1 MTAEWTSG
9 LDEAGVVRLAEL
21 LTLKVGRGDVVAL
34 SGELGAGK
42 TTFARALIAAVL
54 QQPGA
59 EIPSPTFSLRQ
70 SYESP
75 RLRIEHFDCYRL
87 SDAGEARELGFEDA
101 VEDGA
106 VIVEWPERVAAL
118 LPADRFEI
126 SLAET
131 ADPVVRRV
139 SLRGLGSAAGR
150 AARVAEVV
158 AFLDREP
165 QWAGA
170 AIAYVQGDAST
181 RSYAR
186 LSRDTATA
194 ILMDAPRQ
202 PDGPPVR
209 DGKPYSQIAHLAE
222 DMARAF
228 MAIAQP
234 LRAAG
239 LSAPE
244 VLAHDLAHGLLL
256 VEDLGDRLFGAE
268 IRAGTP
274 QAEMWRAAVDALVH
288 LRRVPVPAALPLP
301 DGTSYCLPRRD
312 RAAFEIEIELLLD
325 WLWPELKGAPAPEE
339 VRAEFQAAWQP
350 VLDRLLALPGGWLLR
365 DYHSPNLIWLPERSG
380 VGRVGI
386 LDFQDAVNEHFAFDL
401 VSLLQD
407 ARVDVSQEL
416 ERELLSHYCA
426 AVRRSEPHFDEAEF
440 TLAYNAFG
448 AQRNTKILGIFARLA
463 RRDGKPQ
470 YLAHLPRIWGYLE
483 RDLRHPALA
492 SLAAWYDRHFPVS
505 LRSREVG
512 PSLR

>member
-1 MTAEWTSG
+1 
-9 LDEAGVVRLAEL
+9 LDEPGVGRLAEL
-21 LTLKVGRGDVVAL
+21 LALKIAAGDVIAL
-34 SGELGAGK
+34 SGALGTGK
-42 TTFARALIAAVL
+42 TTFARALI
-54 QQPGA
+54 GA
-59 EIPSPTFSLRQ
+59 LLREASAEVPSPTFSLAQ
-70 SYESP
+70 TYATP
-75 RLRIEHFDCYRL
+75 RLTVTHFDFYRL
-87 SDAGEARELGFEDA
+87 NSAAEARELGFDEAVDA
-101 VEDGA
+101 GA
-106 VIVEWPERVAAL
+106 VIVEWPERAPSL
-118 LPADRFEI
+118 LPAARYDI
-126 SLAET
+126 DLAET
-131 ADPVVRRV
+131 ADPAVRRITV
-139 SLRGLGSAAGR
+139 RGHGDA
-150 AARVAEVV
+150 AARNVGRIDELME
-158 AFLDREP
+158 FLARQDH
-165 QWAGA
+165 WARA
-170 AIAYVQGDAST
+170 HISYLQGDAST

-186 LSRDTATA
+186 LTEPGGGTAL
-194 ILMDAPRQ
+194 LMDAPRQ
-202 PDGPPVR
+202 PDGPPIR
-209 DGKPYSQIAHLAE
+209 DGKPYSRIALLAE
-222 DMARAF
+222 DMVRPF
-228 MAIAQP
+228 VAIGAV
-234 LRAAG
+234 LRGAG
-239 LSAPE
+239 LSAPQ
-244 VLAHDLAHGLLL
+244 VLAAELDKGILL

-268 IRAGTP
+268 IRAGTA
-274 QAEMWRAAVDALVH
+274 QAELWRTAVDALIV
-288 LRRVPVPAALPLP
+288 LRGVPLPVPLPLP
-301 DGTSYCLPRRD
+301 DGTSYTLPRRD